1 MNTVSAAPCVPGLAG
16 CGGEARF
23 PCRRIYCVGRNYAA
37 RAREMG
43 FTGREDPFFF
53 CKPADAI
60 VNVPDGQTGTMPYPP
75 KTADLQHEIELVA
88 ALGQGGRDLSV
99 EQAER
104 CVWGYAIGLDMTRRD
119 LQGAAKKQ
127 GRPWEVGKAFDFS
140 APIGPLHARAHVGSL
155 DSGAIA
161 LSVNGIPNQAG
172 DLSDLIL
179 SVAES
184 LPSLSGLF
192 DRKSVVLG

>member
-1 MNTVSAAPCVPGLAG
+1 
-16 CGGEARF
+16 
-23 PCRRIYCVGRNYAA
+23 
-37 RAREMG
+37 
-43 FTGREDPFFF
+43 
-53 CKPADAI
+53 
-60 VNVPDGQTGTMPYPP
+60 MPYPP

-140 APIGPLHARAHVGSL
+140 APLGPLHARDPVEIGRASGRERGCQCVWIRVG
-155 DSGAIA
+155 
-161 LSVNGIPNQAG
+161 AG
-172 DLSDLIL
+172 S
-179 SVAES
+179 
-184 LPSLSGLF
+184 
-192 DRKSVVLG
+192 

>member
-1 MNTVSAAPCVPGLAG
+1 
-16 CGGEARF
+16 
-23 PCRRIYCVGRNYAA
+23 
-37 RAREMG
+37 
-43 FTGREDPFFF
+43 
-53 CKPADAI
+53 
-60 VNVPDGQTGTMPYPP
+60 MPYPP
-75 KTADLQHEIELVA
+75 KTADLQHEIELGA

-140 APIGPLHARAHVGSL
+140 APIGPLHARDHVGSL

-161 LSVNGIPNQAG
+161 LSVNGIQKQAG
-172 DLSDLIL
+172 DQIGRASCRER
-179 SVAES
+179 VCQY
-184 LPSLSGLF
+184 
-192 DRKSVVLG
+192 V